1 MFARLLMR
9 SLRARRA
16 RLGLALMAVSLGIAV
31 AIMLAALSLGVGDD
45 LARSLRAAGPNFVV
59 LPAGARWPLDL
70 GGARFEP
77 ARAGVA
83 LGDTVVPALRGT
95 FWKNNLLAAAPELL
109 VPASAGGTPFT
120 LIGTWFD
127 HDAGTAGESWST
139 GVPALHPTWRV
150 AGRWPREGSDEIALG
165 RSLATQ
171 LGTGPGRAITI
182 SVSGRPRTVTVS
194 GIVTA
199 GGPEDESAWAPLD
212 RIQGW
217 TGRGNEV
224 DRVWLSALVRPEPR
238 RAPPDPKRN
247 PRGYETYECSAYP
260 NNVARTFRSRLTS
273 ADVLPMTEV
282 VAGEAE
288 VVQRLNVLMVLL
300 GLAALTASTL
310 GLLSTT
316 TATVVER
323 REEIGLLRTLGASSR
338 QLAAL
343 LFGETLLVSI
353 TGGIAGWA
361 IGNAAALL
369 VRGGSFGASGALQ
382 PLLLP
387 IAVALAAAV
396 AVVGTLGP
404 LRMALRVEPAGVLRG
419 SP

>member
-9 SLRARRA
+9 SLEARRA

-77 ARAGVA
+77 ARAGAA

-95 FWKNNLLAAAPELL
+95 FWKNNLLAAAPEL
-109 VPASAGGTPFT
+109 VAPASAGDVPIT

-127 HDAGTAGESWST
+127 HEAGSPGESWKT
-139 GVPALHPTWRV
+139 GVAPLHPVWRV
-150 AGRWPREGSDEIALG
+150 SGRWPREGADEIALG
-165 RSLATQ
+165 KQPASR
-171 LGTGPGRAITI
+171 LGAHEGSTITLRI
-182 SVSGRPRTVTVS
+182 AGVPRTLTVS

-199 GGPEDESAWAPLD
+199 GGPEDALAWAPLD
-212 RIQGW
+212 RVQSW
-217 TGRGNEV
+217 TGRGTEV

-238 RAPPDPKRN
+238 RAPPDPRRD
-247 PRGYETYECSAYP
+247 PRAYETYECSAYP
-260 NNVARTFRSRLTS
+260 NNVARTFRARLAG

-288 VVQRLNVLMVLL
+288 VVERLNVLMVLL

-343 LFGETLLVSI
+343 LFGETLLVSVL
-353 TGGIAGWA
+353 GGIAGWA

-369 VRGGSFGASGALQ
+369 VRGGSFGGSGALQ

-387 IAVALAAAV
+387 VAVALAGAV

-419 SP
+419 NP